1 MTYLAL
7 DLIFLALAGA
17 AGLSAVF
24 VHRRRQGA
32 GGGRRLVPAIGIT
45 MAVTLVLTAVFDNL
59 MIAAGLFSYDDD
71 RLVGAYLVLVPV
83 EDFAY
88 PIAAAILLPSLWILI
103 GRRSTPDD

>member
-17 AGLSAVF
+17 VGLAAAF
-24 VHRRRQGA
+24 VHRRRPGA
-32 GGGRRLVPAIGIT
+32 GSTRLVPAIGIT

-103 GRRSTPDD
+103 GRRSTTDD

>member
-7 DLIFLALAGA
+7 DVIFLALAGA
-17 AGLSAVF
+17 AGLAAVF
-24 VHRRRQGA
+24 VHRRRPGV
-32 GGGRRLVPAIGIT
+32 GDTCLLPAIGIT
-45 MAVTLVLTAVFDNL
+45 IAVTLVLTAVFDNL
-59 MIAAGLFSYDDD
+59 MIAAGLFTYEND
-71 RLVGAYLVLVPV
+71 RLLGGYLVLVPV